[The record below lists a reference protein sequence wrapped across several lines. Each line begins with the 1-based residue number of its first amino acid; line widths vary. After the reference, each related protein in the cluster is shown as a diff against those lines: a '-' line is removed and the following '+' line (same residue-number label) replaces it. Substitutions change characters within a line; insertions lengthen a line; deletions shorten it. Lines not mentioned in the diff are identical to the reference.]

1 MKSVISLHFRNSSAL
16 LPGTRMG
23 GIILMRSTSHQNIYL
38 RFPWVLFLCFWL
50 WTITGLFFPQAAFSD
65 APVAVDD
72 AYTTDEDAL
81 HTVAAPGV
89 LGNDSD
95 VDGDALTAVLGDGPS
110 SGTLVLNADGSFAYT
125 PNLNFNGSDSFT
137 YKINDGVLDSII
149 ATVTITV
156 NAVNDA
162 PTASADAITVDEGE
176 TVSVL
181 NSAQSSVLA
190 NDSDSEGDG
199 LTAVLVSRPGHAAD
213 FSLNA
218 DGSFSYTHDG
228 SKKILDSFTYLAA
241 DASRESTEATVT
253 IRINPQ
259 ITIMWDRNRE
269 TDLAGY
275 KLYYKIGS
283 PVVDK
288 EDPDLFVIEI
298 PKESLADED
307 KPAYTLKGLDAT
319 QVYFFAITAYDDEDP
334 VHESDFSNGE
344 STLRIT
350 KPTETFFVSRKQY
363 EKFKTEGQGIP
374 GTMVE
379 VFANDIPVEKEDEN
393 KNKDEVNDAGGWKKY
408 LDFTDVSEGEIELT
422 VVYNGITSFAVKGIL
437 DITAPLIELSKPAPA
452 VKDKKDSYAIIEWVT
467 NEPASGT
474 VTYSLDKK
482 IDKKDPYKTSEVLT
496 TTHRFIIT
504 GLTAETEYHFRV
516 SAEDAAGNGPD
527 SSATDKNPSPDY
539 SFTTD
544 APTPPS
550 IVKYPEIG
558 YDYIKITFDK
568 PDLQNADL
576 ETSYTFSPS
585 LIFHTPEDTTDS
597 SSVRLR
603 FFEHNLTI

>member
-1 MKSVISLHFRNSSAL
+1 M
-16 LPGTRMG
+16 
-23 GIILMRSTSHQNIYL
+23 
-38 RFPWVLFLCFWL
+38 
-50 WTITGLFFPQAAFSD
+50 
-65 APVAVDD
+65 AVDD

-137 YKINDGVLDSII
+137 YKINDGVLDSVV

-162 PTASADAITVDEGE
+162 STAAADTASVAEDSGANADTITVDEGE

-190 NDSDSEGDG
+190 NDSDAEGDG
-199 LTAVLVSRPGHAAD
+199 LTAVLISRPGHAAD

-298 PKESLADED
+298 PK
-307 KPAYTLKGLDAT
+307 
-319 QVYFFAITAYDDEDP
+319 
-334 VHESDFSNGE
+334 
-344 STLRIT
+344 
-350 KPTETFFVSRKQY
+350 
-363 EKFKTEGQGIP
+363 
-374 GTMVE
+374 
-379 VFANDIPVEKEDEN
+379 
-393 KNKDEVNDAGGWKKY
+393 
-408 LDFTDVSEGEIELT
+408 
-422 VVYNGITSFAVKGIL
+422 
-437 DITAPLIELSKPAPA
+437 
-452 VKDKKDSYAIIEWVT
+452 
-467 NEPASGT
+467 
-474 VTYSLDKK
+474 
-482 IDKKDPYKTSEVLT
+482 
-496 TTHRFIIT
+496 
-504 GLTAETEYHFRV
+504 
-516 SAEDAAGNGPD
+516 
-527 SSATDKNPSPDY
+527 
-539 SFTTD
+539 
-544 APTPPS
+544 
-550 IVKYPEIG
+550 
-558 YDYIKITFDK
+558 
-568 PDLQNADL
+568 
-576 ETSYTFSPS
+576 
-585 LIFHTPEDTTDS
+585 
-597 SSVRLR
+597 
-603 FFEHNLTI
+603 